1 MTSKKKILWESWN
14 AKISVQQQQPEPQQ
28 EEVSYEMPEVEIS
41 PEFFMPVQSRLIYT
55 PMGAYPEESILKP
68 SDRWDCWIAH
78 TNFPITGG
86 ITNILNTEID
96 GIEVLKV
103 MGKYSFFIG
112 VAQLFD
118 IRDVREQINN
128 RICSYTEYEIF
139 SNDEVQETVDLL
151 KDQLKDNKYWS
162 ILVSPEGNVEYVVA
176 NEINVE
182 YLDALSSLVE
192 KKNNFGGIILRSDN
206 GQQNETAFE

>member
-1 MTSKKKILWESWN
+1 
-14 AKISVQQQQPEPQQ
+14 
-28 EEVSYEMPEVEIS
+28 
-41 PEFFMPVQSRLIYT
+41 MPVQSRLIYT

-86 ITNILNTEID
+86 IANILNTEID

-118 IRDVREQINN
+118 IRDVRNQINN

-206 GQQNETAFE
+206 GQQNGHSF

>member
-1 MTSKKKILWESWN
+1 MGKN
-14 AKISVQQQQPEPQQ
+14 AKISAQQQQPEPQQ

-68 SDRWDCWIAH
+68 FYRWDCWIAH

-86 ITNILNTEID
+86 IANILNTEID

-118 IRDVREQINN
+118 IRDVREKINN

>member
-14 AKISVQQQQPEPQQ
+14 AKISAQQQQPEPQQ

-86 ITNILNTEID
+86 IANILNTEID

-118 IRDVREQINN
+118 IRDVREKINN

-162 ILVSPEGNVEYVVA
+162 IIVSPEGNGEYVVA
-176 NEINVE
+176 NEINV
-182 YLDALSSLVE
+182 
-192 KKNNFGGIILRSDN
+192 
-206 GQQNETAFE
+206 

>member
-14 AKISVQQQQPEPQQ
+14 AKISAQQQQPEPQQ

-41 PEFFMPVQSRLIYT
+41 PEFFMPAQSRLIYT